1 MNKIF
6 TQILILLLIAT
17 DIWYSTTHL
26 NNIPSITG
34 IFIAGLLSG
43 IFLMN
48 LLLNVKN
55 NKLNLYKREL
65 EKESISSTESDAKVK
80 ILEGKI
86 AVLEK
91 TLEKFLTK

>member
-1 MNKIF
+1 MNKLF
-6 TQILILLLIAT
+6 TQALILCFIIA
-17 DIWYSTTHL
+17 DVWFSITHL
-26 NNIPSITG
+26 HSALRLAG
-34 IFIAGLLSG
+34 IFVAGLFSG

-65 EKESISSTESDAKVK
+65 EKESISSSESDAKVK
-80 ILEGKI
+80 ILEAKI
-86 AVLEK
+86 SVLEK